1 MIDLRYLL
9 LAGLCGCASPGPTYT
24 DLQGESHRPLHVG
37 EAVAHA
43 VVFITVDCPIAN
55 SYAPAIRD
63 LAREFEP
70 RGVDFFLVHV
80 DPDVDESRAR
90 EHAVEFGHEVPV
102 LLDPEHVLVEQLGV
116 RITPEVAL
124 LDAGGELVYL
134 GRIDNGY
141 AALGKKR
148 PRATSEDLRLA
159 IEALLAGRSV
169 PVARTEA
176 VGCLIPDRL

>member
-63 LAREFEP
+63 LARG
-70 RGVDFFLVHV
+70 RGLEVGLGSGTVDFPELLGIL
-80 DPDVDESRAR
+80 E
-90 EHAVEFGHEVPV
+90 EHRYGGYFTINRQTTGDAVA
-102 LLDPEHVLVEQLGV
+102 
-116 RITPEVAL
+116 EVAQAIKFL
-124 LDAGGELVYL
+124 
-134 GRIDNGY
+134 
-141 AALGKKR
+141 
-148 PRATSEDLRLA
+148 TSM
-159 IEALLAGRSV
+159 
-169 PVARTEA
+169 
-176 VGCLIPDRL
+176 